1 MSESKI
7 VIFFNLKIKFKI
19 NIREIWLNIKIK
31 INDKTNNL
39 ETLHISEN
47 EIDITIK
54 SNDMSDDQ
62 NIKRRVNIT
71 G

>member
-1 MSESKI
+1 M
-7 VIFFNLKIKFKI
+7 
-19 NIREIWLNIKIK
+19 RDIWLNIKIK

-54 SNDMSDDQ
+54 SNDISDDQ
-62 NIKRRVNIT
+62 NIKRRVNVT